1 MQLHDLD
8 DDIIKCELISKS
20 GQRFA
25 CTRKQLGKGT
35 YSKVYKG
42 YFINSDTDEKK
53 PRQYVAI
60 KKMSNLQLKAYECL
74 ENEIEIMKQLDHPNI
89 LKLIDVIEEST
100 NDKSTNDKSTTNKST
115 NDKSKNNKSITNKS
129 TDDVILYI
137 ILEYCGG
144 GDLKRLITDKHHRE
158 NKKLKEKYA
167 IYYFKQI
174 AEGLQYLRSHNVVH
188 RDLKLH
194 NILLSEDRRTLKIAD
209 FGFAKVIKDE
219 SLVETLCGTPL
230 YMAPEILQKKPYTI
244 KADYGP
250 SA

>member
-8 DDIIKCELISKS
+8 DDIIKCELVSKS

-42 YFINSDTDEKK
+42 YFINPDTDEKK

-74 ENEIEIMKQLDHPNI
+74 ENEIEIMKQLNHPNI
-89 LKLIDVIEEST
+89 LKLIDVIEEQST
-100 NDKSTNDKSTTNKST
+100 QD
-115 NDKSKNNKSITNKS
+115 
-129 TDDVILYI
+129 DDVILYI

-144 GDLKRLITDKHHRE
+144 GDLKRLITNKHRRE

-174 AEGLQYLRSHNVVH
+174 AEGLQYLRSHNVVNH
-188 RDLKLH
+188 D
-194 NILLSEDRRTLKIAD
+194 
-209 FGFAKVIKDE
+209 
-219 SLVETLCGTPL
+219 
-230 YMAPEILQKKPYTI
+230 
-244 KADYGP
+244 
-250 SA
+250 